1 MLKPIHVVHYR
12 NAHYKLSSDNMCQKI
27 KKYFL
32 TQKYK
37 KVANYSQKMKEMNDH
52 QTNLTK
58 SKKKIKLLHELLI
71 SFFR

>member
-1 MLKPIHVVHYR
+1 MLYTTETPITNCPVTT
-12 NAHYKLSSDNMCQKI
+12 LCQKI

-37 KVANYSQKMKEMNDH
+37 KVANYSQKMKEENDH

-58 SKKKIKLLHELLI
+58 SKKKLN
-71 SFFR
+71 FCMNY